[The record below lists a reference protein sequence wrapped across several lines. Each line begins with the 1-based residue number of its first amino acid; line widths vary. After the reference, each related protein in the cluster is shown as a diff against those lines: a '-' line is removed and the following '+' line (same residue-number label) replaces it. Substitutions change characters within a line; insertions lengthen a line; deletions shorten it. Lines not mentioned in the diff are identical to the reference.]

1 MMPLQ
6 HAELKPGIAQPESTT
21 APAPKKTALRIHEL
35 DGLRGLLAL
44 MVVCYHLYGSL
55 QSVRDLL
62 HDKLVILTQAWYAV
76 DVFFLM
82 SGFVMMHVYGR
93 TFSEGAGVKS
103 FFKFMWARV
112 ARLYPVHVF
121 AMTAM
126 LLIML
131 PVLYREPEL
140 YAWQGRYSLGAYFG
154 SLLMLHGPWMDY
166 RSWNYPAWSIS
177 AEWHAY
183 LLFPLMVPLVARI
196 GRVGAV
202 LAVIA
207 CTLIPLALYLQN
219 LQPDQ
224 YPTNGV
230 LVLLRVFPLFLAGTL
245 MYRIGAAN
253 WFSSGFAAALLVL
266 ATVVALSH
274 EQWAPW
280 AVLLAPAMVLSA
292 LSQNWFQSVLRRPL
306 LLFFG
311 KISYSM
317 YMTHALVETMI
328 VLICRVARRYFQLD
342 IAADINLAFPLWASG
357 IVLAVVVGY
366 FVWRWV
372 EEPARKWVMGLKT

>member
-1 MMPLQ
+1 MPMQ
-6 HAELKPGIAQPESTT
+6 HAQLKPAAVQAEAQP
-21 APAPKKTALRIHEL
+21 ALPPKKATLRIHEL

-44 MVVCYHLYGSL
+44 MVICYHLYGSL
-55 QSVRDLL
+55 HSVRDLL
-62 HDKLVILTQAWYAV
+62 HDRLVILTQAWYAV

-93 TFSEGAGVKS
+93 TFSQGTGLRS
-103 FFKFMWARV
+103 FFRFMWARV

-121 AMTAM
+121 AITAM

-131 PVLYREPEL
+131 PVLYRQPEL
-140 YAWQGRYSLGAYFG
+140 YAWQGRYSLGAYVG
-154 SLLMLHGPWMDY
+154 SLLMLHGPWIDY

-196 GRVGAV
+196 GRVGAI
-202 LAVIA
+202 LAMFA
-207 CTLIPLALYLQN
+207 CTLVPLALYLQN

-245 MYRIGAAN
+245 MYRVAPAR
-253 WFSSGFAAALLVL
+253 WFASGLAAAVLVL
-266 ATVVALSH
+266 ATIVALSV
-274 EQWAPW
+274 ESWAPW
-280 AVLLAPAMVLSA
+280 AVLLAPALVLSA
-292 LSQNWFQSVLRRPL
+292 LSHNWFQAVLRRPVW
-306 LLFFG
+306 LFFG

-317 YMTHALVETMI
+317 YMTHALVETLI

-342 IAADINLAFPLWASG
+342 IPGDLQLAFPLWCGG
-357 IVLAVVVGY
+357 ILLAIAVGY
-366 FVWRWV
+366 AVWRWI
-372 EEPARKWVMGLKT
+372 EEPARKWVMGLQT

>member
-1 MMPLQ
+1 MVLP
-6 HAELKPGIAQPESTT
+6 
-21 APAPKKTALRIHEL
+21 PKRAALRIHEL
-35 DGLRGLLAL
+35 DGLRGMLAL

-55 QSVRDLL
+55 ASVRDLL
-62 HDKLVILTQAWYAV
+62 HDRLVILTQAWYAV

-82 SGFVMMHVYGR
+82 SGFVMMHVYGKA
-93 TFSEGAGVKS
+93 FSQGAGLKA
-103 FFKFMWARV
+103 FFRFMWARV

-131 PVLYREPEL
+131 PVLYRQPEL
-140 YAWQGRYSLGAYFG
+140 YAWQGRYSLGAYVG
-154 SLLMLHGPWMDY
+154 SLLMLHGPWIDY

-183 LLFPLMVPLVARI
+183 LLFPLMVPWVARI
-196 GRVGAV
+196 GRVGAI

-207 CTLIPLALYLQN
+207 CTLVPLALYLQN

-230 LVLLRVFPLFLAGTL
+230 LVLLRVFPLFLAGAL
-245 MYRIGAAN
+245 LYRIAPAH
-253 WFSSGFAAALLVL
+253 WFGSGLAAAVLVL

-292 LSQNWFQSVLRRPL
+292 LSGNWFQAALRRPV

-317 YMTHALVETMI
+317 YMTHALVETLI
-328 VLICRVARRYFQLD
+328 VLVCRVARRYFQLD
-342 IAADINLAFPLWASG
+342 IASDLQLAFPLWAGG
-357 IVLAVVVGY
+357 IVLAIVVGY
-366 FVWRWV
+366 AVWRWV
-372 EEPARKWVMGLKT
+372 EEPARKWVMSLQT